1 MSGEIKENIKQ
12 QSTWKR
18 GLYMLLFA
26 IFYSIAEIVIFA
38 VVIFQFLLKLFT
50 GETNPRLTKLGQTLA
65 TYIYQ
70 IIQYLTFNSDYEV
83 YPFGAW
89 PKGEPAEL
97 KKMESKPETTSA
109 E

>member
-1 MSGEIKENIKQ
+1 MSGEVKENIKQ
-12 QSTWKR
+12 QSTWMR

-26 IFYSIAEIVIFA
+26 IFYSIAEIVMFA
-38 VVIFQFLLKLFT
+38 TVVFQFLLKLFT
-50 GETNPRLTKLGQTLA
+50 GETNPRLSKLGQSIA

-89 PKGEPAEL
+89 PKGEPSEL
-97 KKMESKPETTSA
+97 KKLEQSGED
-109 E
+109 

>member
-1 MSGEIKENIKQ
+1 MSGEVKENIKKK
-12 QSTWKR
+12 STWMR

-26 IFYSIAEIVIFA
+26 IFYSVAELVLFA
-38 VVIFQFLLKLFT
+38 TVIFQFLLKLFT
-50 GETNPRLTKLGQTLA
+50 TETNPRLQKLGQSIG

-70 IIQYLTFNSDYEV
+70 IIQYLTFNSEYEV

-97 KKMESKPETTSA
+97 KKVEDKSA
-109 E
+109 D